1 MNFEWSTR
9 FLQQNPMTPNE
20 IVEKLASFP
29 HRGVAT
35 ENETHVLNFLT
46 QLFDNQIVS
55 REPFRTPKTYILVV
69 WWLILGLS
77 TGLICLN
84 FSAILGLILT
94 LIFVTMA
101 LLYFNWYASP
111 VTNFPPLVT
120 SHNLIIKNESSTPK
134 AKKLILM
141 AHWDTAPI
149 SLLYRPEMVG
159 NFRKSLKMSLI
170 LMLVAQFLAVSQF
183 LLPNSFLL
191 LLANILALYFIVQGI
206 TASIDFFRLGYSNG
220 ASDNAT
226 GVAAAIETA
235 KKLWS
240 KNLQN
245 LDIEL
250 VITGAEEV
258 GMIGAR
264 AYMKAHYR
272 EFTKETY
279 LINFDTLGSG
289 DLKIITQT
297 GSWSNIVYDND
308 LIKIAKETTA
318 QTPDLKDVSTG
329 AWHTADFDSVWFQRA
344 GIPSVTLAALDKN
357 GRMPNIHRPTDTF
370 SNVDFTPMEKAI
382 ILAEKIGLKLNS

>member
-1 MNFEWSTR
+1 
-9 FLQQNPMTPNE
+9 MTPKQ
-20 IVEKLASFP
+20 IVEKLTSFP
-29 HRGVAT
+29 NRGVAT
-35 ENETHVLNFLT
+35 KNEAPVLDFLT
-46 QLFDNQIVS
+46 QQFTNQIVS
-55 REPFRTPKTYILVV
+55 RESFRTPKTYISVV

-77 TGLICLN
+77 AGLICLN
-84 FSAILGLILT
+84 FSSILGLVIT
-94 LIFVTMA
+94 FVFVTMA
-101 LLYFNWYASP
+101 MLYFNWYASP
-111 VTNFPPLVT
+111 VTNFPPLVK
-120 SHNLIIKNESSTPK
+120 SHNLIIKEKKTSPK

-170 LMLVAQFLAVSQF
+170 LMMVAQFLAISQF
-183 LLPNSFLL
+183 LIPNDFLL
-191 LLANILALYFIVQGI
+191 LVSNILALYFIIQGI
-206 TASIDFFRLGYSNG
+206 TATVDFFRLGYSNG

-226 GVAAAIETA
+226 GVAAATEA
-235 KKLWS
+235 AQKLWN

-264 AYMKAHYR
+264 AYMKAHYQ

-297 GSWSNIVYDND
+297 GSWSTIVYDNE
-308 LIKIAKETTA
+308 LVKTAKEITA
-318 QTPDLKDVSTG
+318 NVASLKDVKTG

-357 GRMPNIHRPTDTF
+357 GRMPNIHRPTDILA
-370 SNVDFTPMEKAI
+370 NVDFKPMEEAI
-382 ILAEKIGLKLNS
+382 ILAEAIGIQLNASNHDS

>member
-1 MNFEWSTR
+1 
-9 FLQQNPMTPNE
+9 MTPKK
-20 IVEKLASFP
+20 IVEKLAAFP

-35 ENETHVLNFLT
+35 KNEVSVLDFLS
-46 QLFDNQIVS
+46 QLFDNQEVS
-55 REPFRTPKTYILVV
+55 RESFRTPKTYISVV
-69 WWLILGLS
+69 WWLIIGLS
-77 TGLICLN
+77 SGLICLN
-84 FSAILGLILT
+84 FSSILGLILT
-94 LIFVTMA
+94 FIFVTLS

-111 VTNFPPLVT
+111 VTSFLPLVT
-120 SHNLIIKNESSTPK
+120 SHNLVVKENNTVPK

-170 LMLVAQFLAVSQF
+170 LMLFAQFLAISQF
-183 LLPNSFLL
+183 LMPNSFLL
-191 LLANILALYFIVQGI
+191 LLANILAFYFILQGI
-206 TASIDFFRLGYSNG
+206 TASVDFFRFGYSNG

-226 GVAAAIETA
+226 GVAAATETA
-235 KKLWS
+235 QKLWS

-264 AYMKAHYR
+264 AYMKAHYQ
-272 EFTKETY
+272 EFTKQTY

-308 LIKIAKETTA
+308 LVKIATEIVA
-318 QTPDLKDVSTG
+318 QNTDLKNVSSG
-329 AWHTADFDSVWFQRA
+329 AWHTADFDSVWFQRV
-344 GIPSVTLAALDKN
+344 GIPSLTLAALDKN
-357 GRMPNIHRPTDTF
+357 GRMPNIHRPTDTLA
-370 SNVDFTPMEKAI
+370 NVDFKPMEQAI
-382 ILAEKIGLKLNS
+382 ILAEKIGIKLNSEHHDS

>member
-1 MNFEWSTR
+1 MNVEWSTR
-9 FLQQNPMTPNE
+9 FLQQNPMTPKE

-35 ENETHVLNFLT
+35 ENEVHILNFLT
-46 QLFDNQIVS
+46 QLFDNQTVS
-55 REPFRTPKTYILVV
+55 RESFRTPKTYISVV

-77 TGLICLN
+77 AGLICLN
-84 FSAILGLILT
+84 FSPILGLILT
-94 LIFVTMA
+94 LVFVTMA

-120 SHNLIIKNESSTPK
+120 SHNLIIKNPLTTPK

-170 LMLVAQFLAVSQF
+170 LMLVAQFLAISQF

-191 LLANILALYFIVQGI
+191 LVANILALYFIVQGI
-206 TASIDFFRLGYSNG
+206 TASVDFFRLGYSNG

-272 EFTKETY
+272 EFTKETF

-297 GSWSNIVYDND
+297 GSWSNIVYDNK
-308 LIKIAKETTA
+308 LVKIAKETTT

-329 AWHTADFDSVWFQRA
+329 EWHTADFDSVWFQRA

-357 GRMPNIHRPTDTF
+357 GRMPNIHRPSDTLA
-370 SNVDFTPMEKAI
+370 NVDFTPMGKAI
-382 ILAEKIGLKLNS
+382 ILAEKIGIKLNS

>member
-1 MNFEWSTR
+1 
-9 FLQQNPMTPNE
+9 MTPKQ

-29 HRGVAT
+29 NRGVAT
-35 ENETHVLNFLT
+35 KNEASVLDFLT
-46 QLFDNQIVS
+46 QLFVNQQVS
-55 REPFRTPKTYILVV
+55 RESFRTPKTYISVV

-84 FSAILGLILT
+84 FSSILGLAIT
-94 LIFVTMA
+94 FVFVTMA
-101 LLYFNWYASP
+101 MLYFNWYASP
-111 VTNFPPLVT
+111 VTSFPPLVK
-120 SHNLIIKNESSTPK
+120 SHNLVIKDENTSLK

-141 AHWDTAPI
+141 AHWDTAPV

-170 LMLVAQFLAVSQF
+170 LMMVAQFLAISQF
-183 LLPNSFLL
+183 LIPNDFLL
-191 LLANILALYFIVQGI
+191 LVSNILALYFIIQGI
-206 TASIDFFRLGYSNG
+206 TATIDFFRLGYSNG

-235 KKLWS
+235 QKLWN

-264 AYMKAHYR
+264 AYMKAHYQ

-297 GSWSNIVYDND
+297 GSWSTIVYDNE
-308 LIKIAKETTA
+308 LVKTAKEVTAKIASLQEVK
-318 QTPDLKDVSTG
+318 TG

-357 GRMPNIHRPTDTF
+357 GRMPNIHRPTDIL
-370 SNVDFTPMEKAI
+370 SNVDFNPMEKAI
-382 ILAEKIGLKLNS
+382 ILAEAIGVQLNANNHDS

>member
-1 MNFEWSTR
+1 M
-9 FLQQNPMTPNE
+9 MTPKE

-35 ENETHVLNFLT
+35 ENEIHVLDFLT
-46 QLFDNQIVS
+46 QLFDNQRFDDSTIN
-55 REPFRTPKTYILVV
+55 RESFLTPKTSISVV

-77 TGLICLN
+77 AGLICLN
-84 FSAILGLILT
+84 FSPILGLIITFL
-94 LIFVTMA
+94 FVTMA

-120 SHNLIIKNESSTPK
+120 SHNLVIKNASSTPK

-159 NFRKSLKMSLI
+159 NFQKSLKMSII
-170 LMLVAQFLAVSQF
+170 LMLVAQFLAISQF

-206 TASIDFFRLGYSNG
+206 IASIDFFRLGYSNG

-226 GVAAAIETA
+226 GVAAAIETTQ
-235 KKLWS
+235 KLWS

-250 VITGAEEV
+250 VITGAKEV

-297 GSWSNIVYDND
+297 GSWSDIVYNNN
-308 LIKIAKETTA
+308 LVKFAKEISS
-318 QTPDLKDVSTG
+318 QTPDLKDVSSG
-329 AWHTADFDSVWFQRA
+329 AWHTTDFDSICFHRA
-344 GIPSVTLAALDKN
+344 GIPTLTLAALDKN
-357 GRMPNIHRPTDTF
+357 GRMPNIHRPTDTLA
-370 SNVDFTPMEKAI
+370 NVDFTPMKNAI
-382 ILAEKIGLKLNS
+382 ILAEKIGIKLNL